1 MSKSGLMVRPRFG
14 LSLASA
20 LAASLALAGP
30 GYGITTTWN
39 QLVDGN
45 FLDAGNWDN
54 GLPGAADSANFNNE
68 FTGTVEFSSTY
79 TTQDLF
85 LQNTSGV
92 ITLDVDP
99 DDNGNIY
106 TATRFVIVGASAGQ
120 TNHLIQ
126 TSGEIVTGIF
136 FLGNADGSDGNQ
148 AEITGPNTILRGTGG
163 ASGTVSD
170 IRVGSNG
177 GDNSS
182 LTISNGATVESSTTT
197 IIGLQ
202 GANNGQL
209 IVTDPGT
216 SFSTN
221 SLQLGDNTTPLGPQ
235 TNNNASFLNGATAT
249 VNRFIVG
256 VTAPSPNNTLTVSGP
271 GTVVTL
277 DLAGRDSD
285 IGRSS
290 TGNSLIINNG
300 GRIDG
305 GAQFV
310 VGREASSTGNLVSV
324 TGGGQ
329 LIGTSIEVLRGN
341 LLVDGGSVEFTE
353 LFDNDPLVNAFV
365 SGELL
370 AKESGDSQVEFK
382 SGSIV
387 TVAATV
393 TNGSPFSIGDGVG
406 SAATYQMKPS
416 QNGGNGTHT
425 FTDGLFLNSNAV
437 LSGSGD
443 IVANVSAAAGASVD
457 IGTSPGLIT
466 VTGNWDNTG
475 VTITAGLDDL
485 SASQDPGVDFDQLD
499 ITGAFTHGGGVVIDV
514 SDLVL
519 PGTATSIKVLGWTS
533 QVGSSATTSVSF
545 TGGGA
550 LAYSFL
556 ANGLFVDIPAGG
568 IEGDLNGDG
577 FVGIADLNIVLGAW
591 NQNVPP
597 GDPLADP
604 SGDGFVGIADLN
616 VVLGNWNAG
625 TPPTDAAAV
634 PEPVSAVVFT
644 ALGLMAMSRRRTV

>member
-1 MSKSGLMVRPRFG
+1 M
-14 LSLASA
+14 
-20 LAASLALAGP
+20 
-30 GYGITTTWN
+30 
-39 QLVDGN
+39 GN
-45 FLDAGNWDN
+45 EG
-54 GLPGAADSANFNNE
+54 
-68 FTGTVEFSSTY
+68 
-79 TTQDLF
+79 
-85 LQNTSGV
+85 
-92 ITLDVDP
+92 
-99 DDNGNIY
+99 
-106 TATRFVIVGASAGQ
+106 
-120 TNHLIQ
+120 
-126 TSGEIVTGIF
+126 
-136 FLGNADGSDGNQ
+136 GSDGNQ

-163 ASGTVSD
+163 ASGTVAD
-170 IRVGSNG
+170 IRIGSNG

-209 IVTDPGT
+209 TVTDPGT

-235 TNNNASFLNGATAT
+235 TNNNASFLNGATANI
-249 VNRFIVG
+249 NRFIIG
-256 VTAPSPNNTLTVSGP
+256 VTAPSPNNTLTVSGA
-271 GTVVTL
+271 GTVITL
-277 DLAGRDSD
+277 GPDGQDSD

-290 TGNSLIINNG
+290 TGNTFIIENG
-300 GRIDG
+300 ARVDG
-305 GAQFV
+305 AAQFV

-324 TGGGQ
+324 TGGSEM
-329 LIGTSIEVLRGN
+329 IGTSIEVLS
-341 LLVDGGSVEFTE
+341 GGFTIDSGTIEFTE
-353 LFDNDPLVNAFV
+353 VFDNDPLVNAYV

-370 AKESGDSQVEFK
+370 ADAGANSQVTFN
-382 SGSIV
+382 SGSISLV
-387 TVAATV
+387 NASVA
-393 TNGSPFSIGDGVG
+393 NGTPFNIGDGVG
-406 SAATYQMKPS
+406 GTATYLMKPS

-425 FTDGLFLNSNAV
+425 FADGLFLNSNAV
-437 LSGSGD
+437 LAGSGD

-466 VTGNWDNTG
+466 VTGDWDNTG
-475 VTITAGLDDL
+475 VAITAGLEDL
-485 SASQDPGVDFDQLD
+485 AASLDPGVGFDQLD
-499 ITGAFTHGGGVVIDV
+499 ISGAFTHGGSVVIDL
-514 SDLVL
+514 SGLVL
-519 PGTATSIKVLGWTS
+519 PGTATSIKVVGWTS
-533 QVGSSATTSVSF
+533 QVGSSAATSVSF
-545 TGGGA
+545 TGGDA

-568 IEGDLNGDG
+568 LEGDLNGDG